1 MPYYDAIDLSQC
13 VNVRIVHVGTIEL
26 DYISQSGEKASAM
39 MSTMWNSLSALP
51 SHSYS
56 LEEVQLVFSS
66 ALSGTPEG
74 RVAELERF
82 AWLDLV
88 GKLEELFPNL
98 KTITVGVGYYV
109 VDNEDP
115 VPYLAALRRVPG
127 LRQLEEKGTVLL
139 HMIPWKSYGLVR
151 PLSKYSNNF

>member
-1 MPYYDAIDLSQC
+1 MI
-13 VNVRIVHVGTIEL
+13 
-26 DYISQSGEKASAM
+26 
-39 MSTMWNSLSALP
+39 STMWNLLSTLP

-56 LEEVQLVFSS
+56 LEEVLLIFSS

-74 RVAELERF
+74 RLAELERF

-88 GKLEELFPNL
+88 AKLQELFPKL
-98 KTITVGVGYYV
+98 KAITVGVGYY

-115 VPYLAALRRVPG
+115 VPYLAALRRAPG

-139 HMIPWKSYGLVR
+139 HMIPWQTYGLVR
-151 PLSKYSNNF
+151 PLSKC